1 MLSHDRGSA
10 KTEVT
15 VALLEAAL
23 AASTSEKE
31 LVVTLHRCCLAGAS
45 LSTAAGG

>member
-1 MLSHDRGSA
+1 MLSHDRGFA

-23 AASTSEKE
+23 AVSTSEKE